1 MTVVCILGVPVQ
13 LWSKISCKKNYIAN
27 LVMENRTTWNSFK
40 RKISFKKLNLS
51 NSSIKIKKSFAQKTF
66 LYIFTLKKIPIL
78 QDQVQVKV
86 LDILDIFNKTSVL
99 FASIMILFVFF
110 FFKKISILVANLF
123 IFSVFFF
130 FPRFTFYKKIS
141 ILVANILMLPV
152 FFLQRDC
159 DSIHD
164 PFVVAFLCFF
174 DNVFPKFFIYR
185 KKEKILY
192 KKTPFFIKQCRK
204 TFSLSCFLL
213 LCLCFLFFFPFL

>member
-40 RKISFKKLNLS
+40 RKIFFKKLNLS
-51 NSSIKIKKSFAQKTF
+51 NSSIKIKKNFAQKTF
-66 LYIFTLKKIPIL
+66 FYIFTLKKIPIL

-123 IFSVFFF
+123 TFSVFFF

-152 FFLQRDC
+152 FFFFRE
-159 DSIHD
+159 I
-164 PFVVAFLCFF
+164 VIAF
-174 DNVFPKFFIYR
+174 
-185 KKEKILY
+185 
-192 KKTPFFIKQCRK
+192 T
-204 TFSLSCFLL
+204 S
-213 LCLCFLFFFPFL
+213 PFLQHFFVFLIMFFRNFLYTEKKKKSFTKKPHFL